1 MKTYTSRDI
10 ADGIISGKINRDTK
24 FVLESSASAKIEDIM
39 STLELL
45 HSVQNGC
52 PLPKYENDWNLAM
65 EQVATLLENNNE

>member
-24 FVLESSASAKIEDIM
+24 FVLESSASAKVADIM
-39 STLELL
+39 DTLQLL

-65 EQVATLLENNNE
+65 EQVATLLENHNE